1 MNIRCEIFIL
11 IRKRMKGQLTRA
23 INGGLMER
31 QEFVINDV
39 KKEIFILEIKLAIN
53 KKLYDK
59 NIISEEMYIKAKEL
73 ILKS

>member
-1 MNIRCEIFIL
+1 
-11 IRKRMKGQLTRA
+11 MKGQLTRA